1 MVYSFLL
8 NVFKVV
14 LDYLVLP
21 RRALTLDTEVFKL
34 KLYTS
39 RYRLRVSGG
48 AAVELLQMYL
58 PLT

>member
-34 KLYTS
+34 KLYTT

-48 AAVELLQMYL
+48 AAVDLL
-58 PLT
+58 